1 MQGKTLSFMLRGPKD
16 IVMVLRA
23 RLDPV
28 KINRYEDGKG
38 LYGVDKP
45 RRMKSRTGSGQGVR
59 GKNNVERKED
69 NQVVEVGWVQTR
81 DNVQDFFKTRVNAE
95 VLHVH

>member
-1 MQGKTLSFMLRGPKD
+1 MLRGPKD

-59 GKNNVERKED
+59 GKNDVERKED

-81 DNVQDFFKTRVNAE
+81 DNLQDFFKTRVNAE